1 MWFVVHCIG
10 SAVELPSKEVQRE
23 LDEIQRQLSEF
34 LTAEE
39 SAMKERIRC
48 ELFRCHRC
56 FQLKQ
61 MYAKCLIWTLHV
73 AIYSEFLLFTGT
85 VPPNRNERNEV
96 QDTHYNWHTF
106 IVMMTS
112 QQYSTKDLMRV
123 ANYIL
128 HVLSDCSSKGVLQ
141 ERLFNCTV
149 SVTLHEAQ
157 LINHCQSCVDRLI
170 KLETQCH
177 LVPGTCRI
185 LTIWL
190 TGRQSSVRVKLT
202 LTDGWGFFERASC

>member
-1 MWFVVHCIG
+1 MRFNGSSASFLQLKRVQWKNAFGVNSFVVIDAFSWNRCMPNV
-10 SAVELPSKEVQRE
+10 SY
-23 LDEIQRQLSEF
+23 
-34 LTAEE
+34 
-39 SAMKERIRC
+39 ERYMWQSI
-48 ELFRCHRC
+48 
-56 FQLKQ
+56 
-61 MYAKCLIWTLHV
+61 V
-73 AIYSEFLLFTGT
+73 SLLFTGT

-141 ERLFNCTV
+141 ERLSNCTV
-149 SVTLHEAQ
+149 SVTLREAQ
-157 LINHCQSCVDRLI
+157 LINHLVNCQSCVDRLI
-170 KLETQCH
+170 KLKTQCH

-202 LTDGWGFFERASC
+202 LTDGWGFFERSSGYSNS

>member
-1 MWFVVHCIG
+1 
-10 SAVELPSKEVQRE
+10 
-23 LDEIQRQLSEF
+23 
-34 LTAEE
+34 
-39 SAMKERIRC
+39 
-48 ELFRCHRC
+48 
-56 FQLKQ
+56 
-61 MYAKCLIWTLHV
+61 
-73 AIYSEFLLFTGT
+73 
-85 VPPNRNERNEV
+85 
-96 QDTHYNWHTF
+96 
-106 IVMMTS
+106 MTS

-157 LINHCQSCVDRLI
+157 LINHLDCQSCVDRLI

-185 LTIWL
+185 LT